1 MTDYELKQEAVV
13 RSRSPAF
20 LFSLFAAIAIA
31 GTVVGWFVLAERKGG
46 TTGTDASAAIGTA
59 TTPVS
64 SATSTAPVAASNAPA
79 PAVAAESGPQVPA
92 AAPANPPAPPAEAH
106 PPPPAA
112 VPSVPQ
118 PAPAA
123 AVPVEGVVAELVRLK
138 AADQLTD
145 ARARGLEALKQ
156 TTEPATRR
164 EIEDLLSAIASPL
177 LLSKR
182 PMPEKTDYTVVAGDS
197 LDKLARR
204 FGTTVELIRK
214 ANGIPGQVIRLG
226 TRLRILQGRLAI
238 VVDKSENTLVLSLN
252 ETFLKRY
259 HVGTGQ
265 YSTTPTG
272 TFKITGKVAQPT
284 WYHPDGRVI
293 PYGDKEN
300 LLGTH
305 WMSIDVPGFGI
316 HGTWDPASIGRQS
329 SQGCVRLVNP
339 DIEELFTI
347 VPEGTPVVIQD

>member
-31 GTVVGWFVLAERKGG
+31 AVVVGWFVLADRKGEA
-46 TTGTDASAAIGTA
+46 TGMDVSATLGTA
-59 TTPVS
+59 TTPAS
-64 SATSTAPVAASNAPA
+64 SATSTTPVAASNAPV
-79 PAVAAESGPQVPA
+79 PAVSTETASQPPVTAATNAPVPAVETQVPA
-92 AAPANPPAPPAEAH
+92 AT
-106 PPPPAA
+106 PPAA
-112 VPSVPQ
+112 N

-123 AVPVEGVVAELVRLK
+123 PSPAEGVAAELARLK
-138 AADQLTD
+138 AADQLTE
-145 ARARGLEALKQ
+145 ARTKGVDALKQ
-156 TTEPATRR
+156 TTDPASRR
-164 EIEDLLSAIASPL
+164 AIEDLLSTITGPL

-182 PMPEKTDYTVVAGDS
+182 PMPEKMDYTVVAGDS

-204 FGTTVELIRK
+204 FGTTVDLIRK
-214 ANGIPGQVIRLG
+214 ANGLPGQVIRLG
-226 TRLRILQGRLAI
+226 TRLRILQARLAI
-238 VVDKSENTLVLSLN
+238 VVDKSENTLVLTLN
-252 ETFLKRY
+252 DSFLKRY